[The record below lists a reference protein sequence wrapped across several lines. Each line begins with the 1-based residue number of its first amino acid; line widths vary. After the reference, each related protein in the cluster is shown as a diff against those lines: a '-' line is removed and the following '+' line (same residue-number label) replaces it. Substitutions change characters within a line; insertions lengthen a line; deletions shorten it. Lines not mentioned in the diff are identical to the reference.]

1 MKEKN
6 AKKYYSLSMVLCF
19 ALFLIKVILNYYN
32 ERIVKSS
39 CKEHALHLKQ
49 IGGGGAY
56 KISNVH
62 SLSLWSKLIFFQK
75 YKCAVF
81 VLSV

>member
-19 ALFLIKVILNYYN
+19 ALIKVILNYYN

-49 IGGGGAY
+49 IGGGGGDIRY
-56 KISNVH
+56 LMCTVYHFGQN
-62 SLSLWSKLIFFQK
+62 
-75 YKCAVF
+75 
-81 VLSV
+81 